1 MTISGQSGQSLNLS
15 LPPGL
20 RQRRSSTPKETK
32 TPSQVCA
39 ALLPMD
45 DSPIIDAMAA
55 RVSADDI
62 FASIGSRLAAS
73 CPN

>member
-1 MTISGQSGQSLNLS
+1 
-15 LPPGL
+15 
-20 RQRRSSTPKETK
+20 
-32 TPSQVCA
+32 
-39 ALLPMD
+39 
-45 DSPIIDAMAA
+45 MAA